1 MATDTAR
8 DSLLDGKCKTVFPKT
23 VTIIMLKHCKTD
35 ITLHMA
41 VFNRVSKVATS
52 GKHYS
57 LLLLSNWFSGLH
69 GTCTFYTML
78 K

>member
-41 VFNRVSKVATS
+41 VFN
-52 GKHYS
+52 
-57 LLLLSNWFSGLH
+57 GL
-69 GTCTFYTML
+69 
-78 K
+78 